1 MAERVN
7 KADRIRLQH
16 RAEAEIMRYAQ
27 PDPVTGIKPHALWH
41 KHVHNVQ
48 LDPMQV
54 LRMMEMDQ
62 HRNTIDFSCRRTRKT
77 STKELYNLERMATS
91 PGLELGIVAPRQQQS
106 QNNLNYMLEAIKRS
120 PMLAGYVAF
129 ERGRQRLNDTGF
141 KFANG
146 SKVSAYGIMGQI
158 DGDSL
163 AMASLEEVD
172 DMPSDRLLS
181 RFLPMLG
188 ASERLGMSIK
198 IEPEIRISGV
208 FKGADVLQGL
218 INSGK
223 YHVLP
228 TVDVYTGQELG
239 IISADWVDSMR
250 AQQTEGEWL
259 RQFLCLNISA
269 QNWIWE
275 KHIMKAKAVGLA
287 AGLEIA
293 EPLPGKRYKRRG
305 LISFGYD
312 HGGHGESTRASRGCL
327 VVKEEIGNFIVTLR
341 VRFWPADA
349 DEKTIE
355 RDLIAEWEYF
365 RPDYAMGDAYGIGLL
380 TSVNDTLYRR
390 GLIEVD
396 RMTVGEGKSS
406 QSTWTQWAFAPIR
419 FQGMTKHAMAS
430 AVRSVYSNGR
440 AAIPYFDDEDPCCV
454 DWRDYV
460 RHLGNIKEEKTKSDY
475 SSFKQVD
482 EKFGDDGFDAECAA
496 VWALVCRGA
505 EDVATVIGTRVQT
518 REQMLGLPIRQ
529 AQGDRE
535 RLAA

>member
-1 MAERVN
+1 M
-7 KADRIRLQH
+7 ADRINSGERIKLQS
-16 RAEAEIMRYAQ
+16 RAEVEIMRYAQ
-27 PDPVTGIKPHALWH
+27 VDPVTGIRPHALWH
-41 KHVHNVQ
+41 KHVHNAD

-62 HRNTIDFSCRRTRKT
+62 HPNTIDFSCRRTRKT
-77 STKELYNLERMATS
+77 STKEIYNMEKLATS
-91 PGLELGIVAPRQQQS
+91 PALELGIVAPREQQS
-106 QNNLNYMLEAIKRS
+106 TNNLNYMLDAIKRS
-120 PMLAGYVAF
+120 PILEGYIAF
-129 ERGRQRLNDTGF
+129 NRGRRRLNDTGF
-141 KFANG
+141 VFANG
-146 SKVSAYGIMGQI
+146 SKATAYGIMGQI

-188 ASERLGMSIK
+188 ASERIGMKIK

-218 INSGK
+218 INSGQ

-228 TVDVYTGQELG
+228 TVDVYTGLEMG
-239 IISADWVDSMR
+239 IIGQAWVDSMR

-275 KHIMKAKAVGLA
+275 KHVLKAKAVGLA

-305 LISFGYD
+305 LIAFGYD
-312 HGGHGESTRASRGCL
+312 HGGHGESMKASRGCL
-327 VVKEEIGNFIVTLR
+327 VVAELIGNFVTFPR

-349 DEKTIE
+349 DEKGIE
-355 RDLIAEWEYF
+355 RDLLAEWEYF
-365 RPDYAMGDAYGIGLL
+365 KPDYAMGDAYGIGLM
-380 TSVNDTLYRR
+380 TSVNDALYRK
-390 GLIEVD
+390 GLVEVD
-396 RMTVGEGKSS
+396 RMTVGDGASS
-406 QSTWTQWAFAPIR
+406 QSTWTQWAFSPIR

-430 AVRSVYSNGR
+430 ALRSVYHNGR
-440 AAIPYFDDEDPCCV
+440 AAMPYFDEEDPRCA
-454 DWRDYV
+454 DWRDLV
-460 RHLGNIKEEKTKSDY
+460 RQLGNIKEVKTKSDY

-482 EKFGDDGFDAECAA
+482 EKIGDDGFDASCAA
-496 VWALVCRGA
+496 VWALQCRGA
-505 EDVATVIGTRVQT
+505 EDVPTVIGSRVQS
-518 REQMLGLPIRQ
+518 REALMGLP
-529 AQGDRE
+529 E

>member
-1 MAERVN
+1 MAERVD
-7 KADRIRLQH
+7 KTTRIRLQH
-16 RAEAEIMRYAQ
+16 RAEAEIMRYAK
-27 PDPVTGIKPHALWH
+27 PDPETGIKPHALWH
-41 KHVHNVQ
+41 KHVHNVN

-54 LRMMEMDQ
+54 LRMIEMDE

-77 STKELYNLERMATS
+77 STKELYNLEKLATQ

-106 QNNLNYMLEAIKRS
+106 MNNLNYMLEAIKRS
-120 PMLAGYVAF
+120 PMLTGYMAF
-129 ERGRQRLNDTGF
+129 ERGRIRLNDTGF

-188 ASERLGMSIK
+188 ASQRLGMDIK

-228 TVDVYTGQELG
+228 TVDVYMGQELG
-239 IISADWVDSMR
+239 IISPDWVDAMR
-250 AQQTEGEWL
+250 AQQTSSEWM
-259 RQFLCLNISA
+259 RQFLCLNIA
-269 QNWIWE
+269 ATNWIWE
-275 KHIMKAKAVGLA
+275 KHIQKAKAVGLA

-305 LISFGYD
+305 LIAFGYD
-312 HGGHGESTRASRGCL
+312 HLGHGESLHASRSAL
-327 VVKEEIGNFIVTLR
+327 VVSELIGNFVTFPR
-341 VRFWPADA
+341 VRTWPAGT
-349 DEKTIE
+349 DEKQIE
-355 RDLIAEWEYF
+355 RDLLAEWEYF
-365 RPDYAMGDAYGIGLL
+365 KPDYAMGDAYGIGLM
-380 TSVNDTLYRR
+380 TSVNDALYRL
-390 GLIEVD
+390 GLVEVD
-396 RMTVGEGKSS
+396 RMTIGDGQST

-419 FQGMTKHAMAS
+419 FMGMTKHAMAS
-430 AVRSVYSNGR
+430 ALRSVFHNGR
-440 AAIPYFDDEDPCCV
+440 AAMPYFDEDDTGCT
-454 DWRDYV
+454 DWRDFV
-460 RHLGNIKEEKTKSDY
+460 RHLGNIKEEKTKVDY
-475 SSFKQVD
+475 SSFKQSD
-482 EKFGDDGFDAECAA
+482 PKIGDDFFDAACAS
-496 VWALVCRGA
+496 VWALQCRGV

-518 REQMLGLPIRQ
+518 REALMGIP
-529 AQGDRE
+529 E
-535 RLAA
+535 RIAA

>member
-1 MAERVN
+1 MAERIN
-7 KADRIRLQH
+7 SSQRIKLQS
-16 RAEAEIMRYAQ
+16 RAELEVMRYAKA
-27 PDPVTGIKPHALWH
+27 DPATGIRPHALWH
-41 KHVHNVQ
+41 KHVHDAE
-48 LDPMQV
+48 LDSMQV

-62 HRNTIDFSCRRTRKT
+62 HPNTIDYSCRRTRKT
-77 STKELYNLERMATS
+77 STKEIYNMEKLATS
-91 PGLELGIVAPRQQQS
+91 PGLELGIVAPREQQS
-106 QNNLNYMLEAIKRS
+106 TNNLNYMLDAIKRS
-120 PMLAGYVAF
+120 PILTAYIAHH
-129 ERGRQRLNDTGF
+129 RGRQRLNDTGF
-141 KFANG
+141 MFANG
-146 SKVSAYGIMGQI
+146 SKATAYGIMGQI

-188 ASERLGMSIK
+188 ASERIGMKIK

-218 INSGK
+218 INSGQ

-228 TVDVYTGQELG
+228 TVDVYMGLEMG
-239 IISADWVDSMR
+239 IIGQAWVDSMR

-275 KHIMKAKAVGLA
+275 KHIMKAKSVGLA

-312 HGGHGESTRASRGCL
+312 HGGHGESARASRGCL
-327 VVKEEIGNFIVTLR
+327 VVTEQVGNFIVCLR
-341 VRFWPADA
+341 VRYWPADA
-349 DEKTIE
+349 DEKNIE

-380 TSVNDTLYRR
+380 TSVNDALYRK
-390 GLIEVD
+390 GLVEVD

-406 QSTWTQWAFAPIR
+406 QSTWTQWAFSPIR

-430 AVRSVYSNGR
+430 ALRSVFHNGR
-440 AAIPYFDDEDPCCV
+440 AAMPFFDDDDPQCV
-454 DWRDYV
+454 DWRDLV
-460 RHLGNIKEEKTKSDY
+460 RHLGNIKEEKGKVDY

-482 EKFGDDGFDAECAA
+482 EKVGDDGFDAMCAA
-496 VWALVCRGA
+496 VWALVTRGA

-518 REQMLGLPIRQ
+518 REQLMGLPM
-529 AQGDRE
+529 